1 MNCRNTAKPHK
12 IHTHNTSDH
21 PVLRH
26 RGFTTIEVLMVLVLT
41 AIVSALALPSYT
53 NMIERRL
60 LIKNTEQIAA
70 FLNSVDS
77 IANMTNQ
84 VITISYERGGH
95 RNWCFGAAVDSS
107 PESTAG
113 DCDCT
118 ETSPSASDYC
128 AIDGQRYVF
137 DNDDTNDMRLMHR
150 MTGDGAFSFDPVRGV
165 LWDLDDSLQLHLHA
179 DSSDF
184 DLILNVRNT
193 GKVTMCSRSN
203 HEYVIGY
210 EVCD

>member
-1 MNCRNTAKPHK
+1 MTRRNPPNTRK
-12 IHTHNTSDH
+12 IHTINTNSH
-21 PVLRH
+21 PVSRH
-26 RGFTTIEVLMVLVLT
+26 RGFTLIEVMLVVVLT
-41 AIVSALALPSYT
+41 AIVSAMAIPSYT
-53 NMIERRL
+53 SLVERRL
-60 LIKNTEQIAA
+60 LIKNTEQISA

-77 IANMTNQ
+77 IANMTNR
-84 VITISYERGGH
+84 VITISYERDGH
-95 RNWCFGAAVDSS
+95 RDWCFGAAVDSS

-137 DNDDTNDMRLMHR
+137 DNSDTNDMRLMHR
-150 MTGDGAFSFDPVRGV
+150 MSGDGAFSFDPVRGV

-184 DLILNVRNT
+184 DLILEVSNT
-193 GKVTMCSRSN
+193 GKVTMCSKSDS
-203 HEYVIGY
+203 EYVIGY